1 MTEPPRVS
9 FRDGRLASRKAEEAA
24 WRRHQA
30 ASWLQTMVGS
40 FGSSP
45 CPSEQEFVASLRN
58 GIVLCN
64 AINKLQ
70 PGAVPKVIT
79 NAPCDSQPL
88 TAFQYFEN
96 IRNFLVAV
104 QDLKLPSFEAS
115 DLDKD
120 NLDAGTVAK
129 IVDCVI
135 SLKSYH
141 EWKQAGGANGPIKY
155 MKSPLA
161 VRFSQIQSENVA
173 LGPSPSQKRLDLTDF
188 VADTQPSQNVD
199 SNTQE
204 VVDKLQKA
212 IVDCML
218 SYKENFDQDILK
230 KDPTKLIGAIFANQ
244 LGKEQS
250 KHLQLFSP
258 EGLTM
263 ENEPVHCIE
272 HSNSQIENKQWL
284 LQAHETELLELKK
297 MFQDVKVE
305 FRSLQTQFQDD
316 MTILGNNIQ
325 ELSKAAFGYN
335 QAVQENRNLYNMLQ
349 ELRGNIRVF
358 CRIRPPLHSESI
370 SSIEHV
376 GNDGSVMVC
385 DPVKLQNTRK
395 IFQFNKVFGPTTTQD
410 EVYKET
416 QPLIRSVM
424 DGYNVCIF
432 AYGQT
437 GSGKTHTMCGPSGGL
452 PKDFGINYMAL
463 NDLFNI
469 STSRADVK
477 YDIRV
482 QMVEIYNEQVRDL
495 LSEDTTSTKLDIR
508 TSSNKGLLNLPD
520 AKICQVQSPSD
531 VINLMQL
538 GEKHRASSS
547 TAMNHRSSRS
557 HSILTVLVNGK
568 DIAGNV
574 SRSSLHL
581 VDLAGS
587 ERVDRSEA
595 TGERLKEAQH
605 INKSLSC
612 LGDVINALAQKNS
625 HIPYRNSKL
634 TQLLQSSL
642 GGNAKTLIFAHIS
655 PEAESYTET
664 LSTLKFAQRAS
675 TVELGTAHANKE
687 SSEIRELKE
696 QVDTLKKALASKEF
710 EKTSLKLKENAI
722 TTERTKQVLDRTPP
736 RSRRLS
742 LENASSGK
750 KAMMPE
756 RKIPKSPR
764 STMSFTRD
772 RSVTHDKECST
783 DGFHRGNHHKSLIQM
798 SAAFAEDP
806 VREEDEKIICTVDTV
821 EFCQLPSDAFD
832 LLKQSGLNTPEGRS
846 RNVWTEASHGDG
858 ISSTAKLEKVMT
870 NTATKKGSHL
880 RKSIQSSIGRLIH
893 GTERRN
899 AQHSAQGAPAK
910 ITTNTCHDIAPPVTA
925 DIRLRRRQ
933 SLTGIPPTAPTMSRR
948 SSLGGKSDISI
959 RISQTSSACAASM
972 YKPLPFS
979 WISWPE
985 QGSNDKRGAKTS
997 PPLNSA
1003 AKAKRWL

>member
-1 MTEPPRVS
+1 MAEPPRVS

-40 FGSSP
+40 FGLSP
-45 CPSEQEFVASLRN
+45 CPSDQEFVASLRN
-58 GIVLCN
+58 GIVLCK

-79 NAPCDSQPL
+79 NAPCESQPL

-96 IRNFLVAV
+96 ILNFLVAV
-104 QDLKLPSFEAS
+104 HNLNLPSFEAS

-120 NLDAGTVAK
+120 NLDAGTVGK
-129 IVDCVI
+129 IVDCII

-141 EWKQAGGANGPIKY
+141 EWKQSAGANGPIKY

-161 VRFSQIQSENVA
+161 VRSSQIQSENVA
-173 LGPSPSQKRLDLTDF
+173 LEPSPSQKRLDLTEHG
-188 VADTQPSQNVD
+188 ADTPPFQNVD
-199 SNTQE
+199 PNTQE
-204 VVDKLQKA
+204 AVDKLQKA
-212 IVDCML
+212 IVDSML
-218 SYKENFDQDILK
+218 SYKENFNQDILK
-230 KDPTKLIGAIFANQ
+230 KDPAKLIGAILASQ
-244 LGKEQS
+244 LGKEQL

-258 EGLTM
+258 ERLTV
-263 ENEPVHCIE
+263 ENEPIRCIE
-272 HSNSQIENKQWL
+272 HSNSLIENKQCL

-297 MFQDVKVE
+297 MCRDVKVD
-305 FRSLQTQFQDD
+305 FRNLQTQFQDD
-316 MTILGNNIQ
+316 MTKLGNNIQ
-325 ELSKAAFGYN
+325 GLSKAALGYN
-335 QAVQENRNLYNMLQ
+335 QAVKENRNLYNMLQ

-358 CRIRPPLHSESI
+358 CRIRPPLYSESI

-376 GNDGSVMVC
+376 GHDGSVMVC
-385 DPVKLQNTRK
+385 DPVKLQSTRK
-395 IFQFNKVFGPTTTQD
+395 IFQFNKVFGLTTTQD

-437 GSGKTHTMCGPSGGL
+437 GSGKTHTMYGPSGGL

-469 STSRADVK
+469 STSREDVK

-482 QMVEIYNEQVRDL
+482 QMVEVYNEQVRDL
-495 LSEDTTSTKLDIR
+495 LIPDIDFTLDIR
-508 TSSNKGLLNLPD
+508 TSSNNGLLNLPD

-531 VINLMQL
+531 VINLMRL

-568 DIAGNV
+568 DIGGNV

-587 ERVDRSEA
+587 ERVDKSEA

-642 GGNAKTLIFAHIS
+642 GGNAKTLMFAHIS
-655 PEAESYTET
+655 PEAESYAET

-687 SSEIRELKE
+687 SGEIRDLKE

-710 EKTSLKLKENAI
+710 EKTSLKLKENA
-722 TTERTKQVLDRTPP
+722 TATERAKQVLDCTPP

-750 KAMMPE
+750 ARMPE
-756 RKIPKSPR
+756 RRTPR
-764 STMSFTRD
+764 TPCSTMSFTRD
-772 RSVTHDKECST
+772 RSITHDKECST
-783 DGFHRGNHHKSLIQM
+783 DGFHYTKHHKSLIQTP
-798 SAAFAEDP
+798 ATFAEDP
-806 VREEDEKIICTVDTV
+806 VREEAEKIICTVDTV
-821 EFCQLPSDAFD
+821 EFCQLPPVAYD
-832 LLKQSGLNTPEGRS
+832 LLKQSGLNPPEGTPCRS
-846 RNVWTEASHGDG
+846 RNMCTEASHSDDP
-858 ISSTAKLEKVMT
+858 SSTAESEKVT
-870 NTATKKGSHL
+870 TSTAMKKGSHL

-899 AQHSAQGAPAK
+899 AQNSAQGTPSK
-910 ITTNTCHDIAPPVTA
+910 IITKTCHDIVPPITA

-933 SLTGIPPTAPTMSRR
+933 SLTGIPPTASTMSRR
-948 SSLGGKSDISI
+948 SSLGGKSDIS
-959 RISQTSSACAASM
+959 
-972 YKPLPFS
+972 
-979 WISWPE
+979 
-985 QGSNDKRGAKTS
+985 SNDKRDAKTP